1 MHGEPILTPLQ
12 ADHALNFGKRIMS
25 AVAPFAS
32 LVCPGLN
39 RPAVHAAH
47 STFKT
52 MTGTKTDGVAVML

>member
-1 MHGEPILTPLQ
+1 
-12 ADHALNFGKRIMS
+12 MS